1 MPQRMLD
8 ERGMRGLRPSGKHD
22 FRPSGRK
29 SVRGRRGLRHSGRNA
44 MLKAWFASSQS
55 QSSLAKTIC
64 VRQVAMP
71 QRMLDLRPSDYA
83 AAKQA

>member
-1 MPQRMLD
+1 MYQ
-8 ERGMRGLRPSGKHD
+8 
-22 FRPSGRK
+22 
-29 SVRGRRGLRHSGRNA
+29 
-44 MLKAWFASSQS
+44 AWFATYQS
-55 QSSLAKTIC
+55 QSSLAMTIC